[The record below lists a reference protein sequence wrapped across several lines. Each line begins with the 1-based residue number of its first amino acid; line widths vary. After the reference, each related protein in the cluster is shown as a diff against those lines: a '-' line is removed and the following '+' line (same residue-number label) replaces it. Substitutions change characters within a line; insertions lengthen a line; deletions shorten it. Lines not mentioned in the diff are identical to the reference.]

1 MLKIEKYIN
10 PENKNSVIDI
20 DYSLLSTICKY
31 ATYDKVSGE
40 KTKTMYFGNNGI
52 ESDLLVLKTCSETEG
67 ENNGLYLNF
76 THKYIAEDGFQPLYK
91 STSIYLTSTEK
102 IQRQKKRRK
111 RVIDTM
117 LIDSINTPA
126 YPYIKTL
133 FLNYKDV
140 VSDWLEIYST
150 DFKDAVENESS
161 QEIIDIL
168 AIDLGTE
175 TIKEAILKRL

>member
-20 DYSLLSTICKY
+20 DYSLLSGVCKY
-31 ATYDKVSGE
+31 ATYDKVTGI
-40 KTKTMYFGNNGI
+40 KTKTMYFAHSPI
-52 ESDLLVLKTCSETEG
+52 ETDLLVLKTCEETEG

-76 THKYIAEDGFQPLYK
+76 LHKYIAEDGFQPMYK
-91 STSIYLTSTEK
+91 STCIYLTSTEK
-102 IQRQKKRRK
+102 IQREQKRRK
-111 RVIDTM
+111 RVIDTL
-117 LIDSINTPA
+117 LIDAIDTAA

-140 VSDWLEIYST
+140 VSDWVEIYST

-161 QEIIDIL
+161 QAIINIL